1 MVEENRS
8 CSPCKNERQGYM
20 LSHSQATT
28 IKESGR
34 FAYSGSGDREK
45 CRNNHMITNKLNL

>member
-8 CSPCKNERQGYM
+8 CSPCKNERQGCM
-20 LSHSQATT
+20 LFHSQATT

-34 FAYSGSGDREK
+34 SAYSATGNKEK
-45 CRNNHMITNKLNL
+45 CRNNHMIINKLNL